1 MEVQEVNA
9 IGTSSVLAAN
19 SIALI
24 WNVILSYKAYKDV
37 AVKTN
42 PMDNSFASAALR
54 PPVLDG
60 TNYSLWNV
68 KIRYYIKSLDE
79 RAWERV
85 INGWTPPVMIDQ
97 EGDKW
102 PKPET
107 DWTAD
112 EVQNSNHNS
121 KALNAIFTSVD
132 MNMFS
137 LITNCTSAKSA
148 SDILQSHCEGSE
160 SVRRTRLRMLTSKFE
175 MMKMEESEN
184 ILEYDRRLRE
194 IANEAF
200 SVGEAISNERL
211 VSKVL
216 RPKDST

>member
-1 MEVQEVNA
+1 KY
-9 IGTSSVLAAN
+9 L
-19 SIALI
+19 
-24 WNVILSYKAYKDV
+24 
-37 AVKTN
+37 
-42 PMDNSFASAALR
+42 MDITFASAALR

-60 TNYSLWNV
+60 TNYSLWKV

-79 RAWERV
+79 RAWQRV
-85 INGWTPPVMIDQ
+85 INGWTPPVATDQ
-97 EGDKW
+97 EGDNR
-102 PKPET
+102 PKPEN

-132 MNMFS
+132 MNIFS

-148 SDILQSHCEGSE
+148 WDILQCHCDGSE

-175 MMKMEESEN
+175 MMRMEESES

-200 SVGEAISNERL
+200 SAGESISSERL
-211 VSKVL
+211 VSKIL
-216 RPKDST
+216 RSLPERFNKKSAR